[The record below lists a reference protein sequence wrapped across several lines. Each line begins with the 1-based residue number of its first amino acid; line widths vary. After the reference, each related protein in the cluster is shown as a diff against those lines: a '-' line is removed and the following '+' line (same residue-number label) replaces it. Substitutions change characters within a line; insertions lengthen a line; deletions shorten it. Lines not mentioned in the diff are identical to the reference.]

1 MSKSLNF
8 DDSGVDEC
16 VKQYAQCVKR
26 VYLKK
31 SVFPEFD
38 WPPTKAREP
47 TKLAI
52 IKHSFDGTQDGPK
65 SRSVEKDY
73 IHGDVDN
80 IIDHKKETEVARIL
94 DPVPSWDRKKPP
106 QVAKVLMDGAPG
118 VGKTTLTRKACIDW
132 AKGSLFENFEVVIL
146 VPLRRPKYRKAKE
159 IKDFFVIGDDPSV
172 KEKVIAHFQK
182 NQGKGLVVIFDGFDE
197 LSYEQRVEESLFLDV
212 IYGDK
217 LPECALIVTSRPYA
231 SEKLKRHPN
240 INRHV
245 EVLGFK
251 KEQIYTCIRKNISNQ
266 SSAKELINELERRE
280 DIASLC
286 YIPLNCVI
294 MVYVYEKEKALPTT
308 MTELLRK
315 FIFESVK
322 RDVTVAQKDPSL
334 KGFVLRDLDKLPTKI
349 SKRLYALERLAYESL
364 TRDQFIF
371 FYDDIE
377 IVFTDD
383 SIDSDVT
390 SLCLGLVTAIADIDD
405 SSESQFQFLHL
416 SIQEFLAARYAS
428 RTFQNEKQIDLL
440 RKYVNTPR
448 FRLFLLFYA
457 GMTEIEERNAHILF
471 CLCKKGCQSKNLH
484 NSLDPTPRHL
494 WQDKFFY
501 LTHMIF
507 EAQCFSM
514 FTQLFKCFCDKEEFS
529 LHCHITLFDCTLLTH
544 FLCSINH
551 CWKKLDL
558 TSCSLNMQSMCII
571 SQVYQERNCA
581 AEVIVGKAKFES
593 IDISENDPGMIC
605 NLNLF
610 PWLTGVKE
618 LTFHC
623 HGNESDNKYES
634 PLNLEYLMHIPKLSI
649 KHGHSRGLQLVLSHN
664 KIDILGQVAIGN
676 SFLDCSKKRIT
687 ELKLENVEYSTL
699 QTLEPFVQSSVVFE
713 AYNVSNMDV
722 WISQF
727 SEKLALS
734 KTLKKLTLHDIDFT
748 VDSAVSLF
756 NSLAK
761 NTGILDLAISGS
773 FCHPLQFKEVGSAL
787 QNMLSVNKCIKSLQM
802 HHILNNQLA
811 AFLIAGISKSTALEV
826 LDVNNISF
834 TIGTIRGIITASI
847 SIKRLA
853 QLCIEG
859 NELQKN
865 SDFVWTM
872 KNMNSPSYKL
882 FCALANISQLKTIC
896 AAISSFHIGGMKSGN
911 DVLFQTLQHN
921 QFVKK
926 LFIDSGIVI
935 DRFVGC
941 MLGNVLAINNIL
953 KELTC
958 VITDEMCEDFAHG
971 LSKNTSLNVL
981 SLEVR
986 TTCSNSS
993 IIHILKALQ
1002 RNQYVEKVKL
1012 SKHGH
1017 LFAIEG
1023 SEVVGSE
1030 FERLLTNN
1038 FTLLELSVQINDAIA
1053 TGIARGLLK
1062 NKSLQKL
1069 EIWFDSLTSYGVA
1082 EILLSLDSCMHLID
1096 IDIHGFCSLKKNDS
1110 SEWDIIM
1117 DQENLLWPQLQFIF
1131 RKRKLNFKISS
1142 FKVKAITS
1150 IQLVRTILDTLL
1162 NLGHHL
1168 KVVDFSCQHIHYP
1181 NNGERI
1187 KLISTA
1193 FQELFKSLSLE
1204 ILNLSNCWLPSGV
1217 WKYSVEELKASK
1229 SLQCLNLSKSNVT
1242 VNDVI
1247 LILNSLRDN
1256 QSLRELDLSDINGLR
1271 DGNCTEDL
1279 SKAFES
1285 TLASNTSI
1293 RDINLQDSIVDSVAN
1308 RIAIVMQKNTGIIKL
1323 KLSEQF
1329 LTCQTIQQFFLLL
1342 NQHRQFHLN
1351 FADSEITLCCTN
1363 NGDLCDY
1370 LIDNIMAVEESYGS
1384 YFSRSVSSK
1393 RICRSSKLF
1402 CGLCYII
1409 LQQKSD
1415 IPLLLDIIELN
1426 LDDVDDDMAIT
1437 IFQTLTHTKSLLR
1450 ITNLS
1455 IRGGKNGYRLSG
1467 HKVGHQL
1474 KTLLENNSTL
1484 LQLQLN
1490 AIDDNVAEGI
1500 TEGLCHNRTLQLISF
1515 DLKPLNDH
1523 ITECLLESM
1532 TKNIGLME
1540 IYISGLPRICRLAN
1554 SSWHM
1559 KLAVQRYFHV
1569 YSNLIFFQF
1578 ICTLC
1583 HIRKKRI
1590 FPRTHALE
1598 TIVASLSN
1606 IQLTNFGLDTKL
1618 AVKLLR
1624 SLTANCICR
1633 HLNLSM
1639 NEELVTGGNQLLGG
1653 AIANFLSQN
1662 TGLESFNLSG
1672 ALNYTTANGLV
1683 TGLKNNKTLKC
1694 LHVDADIIKM
1704 ETIIKIMDLMT
1715 TTGLISF
1722 TVTDIF
1728 TIRKCELALWQI
1740 EVIDG
1745 MLWPQFLS
1753 VLKETAPDVQILNTI
1768 QTLSGL
1774 GCVCAGNSPKFDSAC
1789 ENLHYEVVQKDIRII
1804 EGVAR
1809 DLNYRPSPIMSTLL
1823 NVLVITHSLRNLTL
1837 SGCNISDNLCEVFE
1851 IALSV
1856 GNIQLER
1863 LNVSHNSISEY
1874 GKARLFN
1881 TLKERLQILDM
1892 SFNIG
1897 MTTEQTECRGTGG
1910 VAIESLLQSTPM
1922 TLTVLNLKY
1931 CGIPNKWCTYIGLG
1945 IKSNQTLTHL
1955 NLSHNDI
1962 TSIGMTVL
1970 FRSLQSNS
1978 CLQELDLSQNKVS
1991 SEDEGLGSAIC
2002 QFLQI
2007 NKTLSC
2013 LNFDCDISNSILN
2026 SFTTGLSQNQTL
2038 KVLTL
2043 DIINNDISAFL
2054 TMSKVGHFNCSEIFS
2069 LTSRCL
2075 GWKMEIKSTKH
2086 LSKTFEVIQLESAK
2100 ISEVAMSELSSIS
2113 LDFESL
2119 DLEACHIKS
2128 ILNSLAISKALV
2140 SLSLKFGEQH
2150 FRENFAFRN
2159 EVKTLLMMNGTLKRL
2174 NLFGAIDDQIAKE
2187 LIKGLSANHSLE
2199 RICVEISH
2207 LSEGSVL
2214 GLLQSLE
2221 FSNVYQM
2228 MFYPVFELN
2237 LNGPGSHWEVK
2248 FDKCHIKT
2256 FLKVFCSMCQI
2267 KESYIISNILSIIER
2282 DFDIDCDIDDVL
2294 LVSILNSL
2302 EDNPGDIKSL
2312 DLSGKNFKEDITH
2325 ALEKMVVKNSSLQQL
2340 ILDNTMNDS
2349 IAFALARGM
2358 LHNHTLQIL
2367 DVDVTDINDDALN
2380 KLLQTLSK
2388 SNHLSISGRE
2398 GHKNRQILSFE
2409 QYTGALNMLPKQAST
2424 RFENQSL
2431 FEPFLLPYLPLPNFT
2446 SLEPFSHSFVL
2457 GKVLRNLKG
2466 NCKLRELMI
2475 TLPKQFLSNASV
2487 ATSLQEMLKHCISL
2501 SVLKF
2506 CSPLTNEVISGL
2518 GAGLRGNTTLQSLT
2532 LHKKTLSWSDFS
2544 PIFLSLSLCAV
2555 CKLEFTDEFV
2565 FQRKSEN
2572 TCWEVEVVESKSWW
2586 NDTHYTI
2593 FCEIHEASKIEID
2606 TVIDNNTKHLDLC
2619 LPAKNNDIVEVLLKS
2634 VKSGSYPIQ
2643 ELTLYCNGDCS
2654 TIAVNVEQVFE
2665 SKSLRKVDVHLD
2677 TCTPLIKNQLVH
2689 KILKQADFSNSSL
2702 TCLDIGNSVSLK
2714 RSEKTHHF
2722 MRGSEKHEITSPWK
2736 LSSNVLGSIY
2746 IFLSQLYTEN
2756 PSMTSNLCHLALQSL
2771 TYLDLSHSHMD
2782 CTQLANLLKVLHHDA
2797 IVTSLDISYC
2807 KTKGTSAMMQ
2817 SALLELLRKNST
2829 LNKIDLTGVSV
2840 INDKFVKEIADTLV
2854 HCLSPRYLTMS
2865 MTQNFDAIEKLID
2878 GFVRSKLNF
2887 LQLTDICLLQKDD
2900 LDVSWCVD
2908 LSDNCNIIQSTWQR
2922 DLFRSWSILFMLV
2935 CVSKRIPYLK
2945 LSLGTS
2951 VNEGY
2956 QLKVFQLFFR
2966 SAISIDNT
2974 FNCVNSSAPIFFQSL
2989 RKLSLEVTAKG
3000 VALVV
3005 TMIKSLQACGNLEEL
3020 CLVHSYCSYSEGT
3033 FNLLGHTYAQLLS
3046 SNPSIKVVKVSGP
3059 INDVL
3064 TKGLATGL
3072 SKNLALQTLQ
3082 LSIGLLQVSTLV
3094 LLLESLHASNLKC
3107 LHVTDCC
3114 IIRRSYREKCC
3125 NIELAGDKKFA
3136 LEDLFY
3142 ASLKTKNCCKSL
3154 QEMFVI
3160 DGTLDLSN
3168 GCSRLCE
3175 DIQTI
3180 EELPVSRLIL
3190 TKGSYFKIKDLLQL
3204 SLKRLDLCH
3213 CSISDSECEHIA
3225 NELAINMTLKVL
3237 NLSSND
3243 ISVYGAMKLLQS
3255 LAKNSI
3261 LQELYLSE
3269 NDLSKTVDEL
3279 ELDRNGLIVNKTL
3292 TVLHMTKCSS
3302 LCEYIAAGLSYKFTV
3317 LQDLSLQIKEEEHI
3331 IKIFKS
3337 LEQNHS
3343 LRVLN
3348 IAESSITTTTIGS
3361 AISQMLKSNKTLHNL
3376 NMHYCGISDEV
3387 CKLITE
3393 GLAQNK
3399 HLRKLNL
3406 SSNRICDRG
3415 VVSLFHVL
3423 NSNSCCLQELNLSSN
3438 WKDSVNFEYGFD
3450 ITDILSSNT
3459 ELKALLVSDFCC
3471 FGKWFGRKL
3480 LKGLQQNST
3489 LNTLDI
3495 SENYFDADTSTALL
3509 HMISRNKSITNLTM
3523 LWCSFN
3529 PWNLDN
3535 LAYALKTGSIQKLVT
3550 DPVTKVALE
3559 INGDFMKMIE
3569 VPAKELE
3576 FYGRKF
3582 TDK

>member
-1 MSKSLNF
+1 M
-8 DDSGVDEC
+8 
-16 VKQYAQCVKR
+16 
-26 VYLKK
+26 
-31 SVFPEFD
+31 FPEFD

-52 IKHSFDGTQDGPK
+52 IKHGFDGTQDGPK

-132 AKGSLFENFEVVIL
+132 AKGFLFENFEVVIL
-146 VPLRRPKYRKAKE
+146 VPLRRPKYRKAEE

-182 NQGKGLVVIFDGFDE
+182 NQGKGLVLIFDGFDE

-334 KGFVLRDLDKLPTKI
+334 KGLVLRDLDKLPTKI

-371 FYDDIE
+371 FYEDIE
-377 IVFTDD
+377 IVLTDD

-457 GMTEIEERNAHILF
+457 GMTEIEEQNAHILF
-471 CLCKKGCQSKNLH
+471 CLCKKGCQRKNLH
-484 NSLDPTPRHL
+484 NSLDLTPRHL

-558 TSCSLNMQSMCII
+558 TSCSLNTQSMCII

-581 AEVIVGKAKFES
+581 AEVIVGKAKFET
-593 IDISENDPGMIC
+593 IDISENDPGMIY

-634 PLNLEYLMHIPKLSI
+634 PLSLEYLMHIPKLSI

-699 QTLEPFVQSSVVFE
+699 QTLEPFVQSSIVFE

-722 WISQF
+722 WITQS

-734 KTLKKLTLHDIDFT
+734 KTLKKLTLHHIDFT

-787 QNMLSVNKCIKSLQM
+787 QNMLSVNECIKSLQM

-811 AFLIAGISKSTALEV
+811 AFLIAGISKNTALEV
-826 LDVNNISF
+826 LDVNNNSF

-853 QLCIEG
+853 RLCIEG

-872 KNMNSPSYKL
+872 KKMNSPSCKL
-882 FCALANISQLKTIC
+882 FCALANISQLKIIC
-896 AAISSFHIGGMKSGN
+896 AAISSFHIGGMNSGN
-911 DVLFQTLQHN
+911 DVMLCLFQTLQHN

-926 LFIDSGIVI
+926 LSIDSGVVI

-941 MLGNVLAINNIL
+941 MLGNVLAINNVL

-1030 FERLLTNN
+1030 FKRLLTNN

-1053 TGIARGLLK
+1053 TGIARGLLT

-1150 IQLVRTILDTLL
+1150 IQLVRAILDTLL

-1181 NNGERI
+1181 NNDERI
-1187 KLISTA
+1187 KLIGTA

-1217 WKYSVEELKASK
+1217 WKYSVEELKVSK
-1229 SLQCLNLSKSNVT
+1229 SIQCLNLSKSNVT

-1285 TLASNTSI
+1285 TLVSNTSI
-1293 RDINLQDSIVDSVAN
+1293 QDINLQDSIVDSVAN
-1308 RIAIVMQKNTGIIKL
+1308 RIAIVMQKNTGIRKL

-1329 LTCQTIQQFFLLL
+1329 LTCQTMQQLFLLL
-1342 NQHRQFHLN
+1342 NQRRQFHLN
-1351 FADSEITLCCTN
+1351 FADSDVTLCYIN
-1363 NGDLCDY
+1363 NEDLCDY
-1370 LIDNIMAVEESYGS
+1370 LIDNIMVVEERKYSG
-1384 YFSRSVSSK
+1384 SVSSK
-1393 RICRSSKLF
+1393 RIYRSSKLF

-1415 IPLLLDIIELN
+1415 IPLLLDITELK
-1426 LDDVDDDMAIT
+1426 LDKVDDDMAVT
-1437 IFQTLTHTKSLLR
+1437 IFQTLTHTKSLLKV
-1450 ITNLS
+1450 TELS
-1455 IRGGKNGYRLSG
+1455 ITGINKNGYRLSG
-1467 HKVGHQL
+1467 HKVGHHL
-1474 KTLLENNSTL
+1474 KTMLENNNTLLELT
-1484 LQLQLN
+1484 LN

-1500 TEGLCHNRTLQLISF
+1500 TEGLCHNRTLKLISF
-1515 DLKPLNDH
+1515 DWKPLNDH
-1523 ITECLLESM
+1523 ITKNLLESM
-1532 TKNIGLME
+1532 TKNISLME
-1540 IYISGLPRICRLAN
+1540 IHISRLPRICRSAT

-1559 KLAVQRYFHV
+1559 KLILQRYFHIN
-1569 YSNLIFFQF
+1569 SNSSFYQL

-1583 HIRKKRI
+1583 HIRKKHT

-1606 IQLTNFGLDTKL
+1606 IQLSNFGLDTKL
-1618 AVKLLR
+1618 ALKLLR

-1633 HLNLSM
+1633 HLDLSM
-1639 NEELVTGGNQLLGG
+1639 NEDMVTGGNQQLCDV
-1653 AIANFLSQN
+1653 IANFLSKN
-1662 TGLESFNLSG
+1662 TRLESLNVSG

-1704 ETIIKIMDLMT
+1704 ETIIEIMHLMT

-1753 VLKETAPDVQILNTI
+1753 MLKETSPNTQILNTI
-1768 QTLSGL
+1768 QSLSSQQ
-1774 GCVCAGNSPKFDSAC
+1774 CIWIGNSPKFDSAC
-1789 ENLHYEVVQKDIRII
+1789 ENLHYEVVQMDVRVIQ
-1804 EGVAR
+1804 GVAR
-1809 DLNYRPSPIMSTLL
+1809 GLINYRPSPTMPTLL
-1823 NVLVITHSLRNLTL
+1823 RVLISMHSLRNLTL
-1837 SGCNISDNLCEVFE
+1837 SGCNISDNVCEVIE
-1851 IALSV
+1851 IGLLI
-1856 GNIQLER
+1856 GNLQLER
-1863 LNVSHNSISEY
+1863 LNLSHNSISEY

-1881 TLKERLQILDM
+1881 TLKERLQVFDM
-1892 SFNIG
+1892 SFNVAQG
-1897 MTTEQTECRGTGG
+1897 MTTKQTEHVGTSGI
-1910 VAIESLLQSTPM
+1910 AIESLLQSTPM
-1922 TLTVLNLKY
+1922 TLTVLNLKC
-1931 CGIPNKWCTYIGLG
+1931 CGIPDEWCTYIGLG

-1955 NLSHNDI
+1955 NLSLNDI
-1962 TSIGMTVL
+1962 TNIGIKVL
-1970 FRSLQSNS
+1970 FQSLQCNS
-1978 CLQELDLSQNKVS
+1978 CLQDLDLSRNKIS
-1991 SEDEGLGSAIC
+1991 SEDEDLGCAIC
-2002 QFLQI
+2002 QFLKN
-2007 NKTLSC
+2007 NKTLLC
-2013 LNFDCDISNSILN
+2013 LNFDSNISDSILM
-2026 SFTTGLSQNQTL
+2026 SFATGLSQNQTL
-2038 KVLTL
+2038 RILTL
-2043 DIINNDISAFL
+2043 NIINNDISVIQLLL
-2054 TMSKVGHFNCSEIFS
+2054 TRSKLYHLHCSQIFS
-2069 LTSRCL
+2069 LKSSCF
-2075 GWKMEIKSTKH
+2075 GWKMEIVNTTSTNLKVF
-2086 LSKTFEVIQLESAK
+2086 SQVIQLEGVK
-2100 ISEVAMSELSSIS
+2100 ISEVVLSEYSSPV
-2113 LDFESL
+2113 LDFQSL
-2119 DLEACHIKS
+2119 DLITTHTKS
-2128 ILNSLAISKALV
+2128 VLNSLKVNKSLV
-2140 SLSLKFGEQH
+2140 SLSLRFDKHQCGDTFG
-2150 FRENFAFRN
+2150 NA
-2159 EVKTLLMMNGTLKRL
+2159 VKTMLMMTSTLKYL
-2174 NLFGAIDDQIAKE
+2174 DLLGAIDDQIAKQLME
-2187 LIKGLSANHSLE
+2187 GLSTNRSLVQ
-2199 RICVEISH
+2199 IGVEISH
-2207 LSEGSVL
+2207 LTEGSVL

-2221 FSNVYQM
+2221 FSDVYRIV
-2228 MFYPVFELN
+2228 FHPVFELECG
-2237 LNGPGSHWEVK
+2237 LNRPSSQWQITK
-2248 FDKCHIKT
+2248 LDKCYIKT
-2256 FLKVFCSMCQI
+2256 FWKLFCSMCQV
-2267 KESYIISNILSIIER
+2267 KESYTISNILSSIAR
-2282 DFDIDCDIDDVL
+2282 VDIDCSIDDAL
-2294 LVSILNSL
+2294 TILILNCF
-2302 EDNPGDIKSL
+2302 ENNPGQIITL
-2312 DLSGKNFKEDITH
+2312 DLSRRRRRSLREDNISY
-2325 ALEKMVVKNSSLQQL
+2325 ALEKIILKNSNLRQL
-2340 ILDNTMNDS
+2340 ILDNNTMNDS

-2358 LHNHTLQIL
+2358 LHNHTLQTL
-2367 DVDVTDINDDALN
+2367 DVDVTYINDDALN

-2388 SNHLSISGRE
+2388 SKYLSI
-2398 GHKNRQILSFE
+2398 GHRQEHKHRQILSFE
-2409 QYTGALNMLPKQAST
+2409 RCTSTLNLLSKRTNTS
-2424 RFENQSL
+2424 FENQSP
-2431 FEPFLLPYLPLPNFT
+2431 FEVSHYPLT
-2446 SLEPFSHSFVL
+2446 SLEPVL

-2475 TLPKQFLSNASV
+2475 TLPKHLLSNASIT
-2487 ATSLQEMLKHCISL
+2487 TSLQEMLKNCISL
-2501 SVLKF
+2501 TVLMF
-2506 CSPLTNEVISGL
+2506 CTPVTNEVITGL
-2518 GAGLRGNTTLQSLT
+2518 GAGLRGNTTLHSLT
-2532 LHKKTLSWSDFS
+2532 LYKKTLSWSDFS
-2544 PIFLSLSLCAV
+2544 PIFLSLSLCSV
-2555 CKLEFTDEFV
+2555 SKLEFTDEFV

-2572 TCWEVEVVESKSWW
+2572 TCWEVEVVKSKF
-2586 NDTHYTI
+2586 TAYYKTL
-2593 FCEIHEASKIEID
+2593 CEIHEVSKIKID
-2606 TVIDNNTKHLDLC
+2606 TIIDNHNKHLELH
-2619 LPAKNNDIVEVLLKS
+2619 LPAKNNDIIKVLLKS
-2634 VKSGSYPIQ
+2634 VKSGTYPVQ

-2654 TIAVNVEQVFE
+2654 TIAVDIVQIFE
-2665 SKSLRKVDVHLD
+2665 SKSLRKAKVHLD
-2677 TCTPLIKNQLVH
+2677 TCIPLIKNQLVH

-2702 TCLDIGNSVSLK
+2702 TCLDFGNSVSLK

-2722 MRGSEKHEITSPWK
+2722 MSGGEKHEITSPWK
-2736 LSSNVLGSIY
+2736 LSSDVLGSIY
-2746 IFLSQLYTEN
+2746 IFLSQLCTES
-2756 PSMTSNLCHLALQSL
+2756 PSLTSNLCHLALQSL

-2807 KTKGTSAMMQ
+2807 KTKGTSAIMQ

-2840 INDKFVKEIADTLV
+2840 INDKFVKEIAEILV
-2854 HCLSPRYLTMS
+2854 HCTCPRYLAMNITH
-2865 MTQNFDAIEKLID
+2865 NFDTIERLIN
-2878 GFVRSKLNF
+2878 GFVRSKLNS
-2887 LQLTDICLLQKDD
+2887 LQLTDTCLLQKDD

-2935 CVSKRIPYLK
+2935 CVSKQIPYLK

-3082 LSIGLLQVSTLV
+3082 LSIGLLQISTLV

-3160 DGTLDLSN
+3160 DGTLDLSD
-3168 GCSRLCE
+3168 GYSRLFE

-3180 EELPVSRLIL
+3180 EEIPVSCLIL
-3190 TKGSYFKIKDLLQL
+3190 TKSSYSKIKSLFQL
-3204 SLKRLDLCH
+3204 SLKELKLCH

-3225 NELAINMTLKVL
+3225 KKLAINKTLKVL
-3237 NLSSND
+3237 DLSSNKF
-3243 ISVYGAMKLLQS
+3243 SVYGAMRLLQS
-3255 LAKNSI
+3255 LAKNSF

-3292 TVLHMTKCSS
+3292 TMLHMTKCSS
-3302 LCEYIAAGLSYKFTV
+3302 LCEYIAAGLSYKCTA
-3317 LQDLSLQIKEEEHI
+3317 LQVLSLQIKEEEHI
-3331 IKIFKS
+3331 IKMFTS
-3337 LEQNHS
+3337 LEQNHT
-3343 LRVLN
+3343 LQKLN
-3348 IAESSITTTTIGS
+3348 IAESSITTTAVGS
-3361 AISQMLKSNKTLHNL
+3361 AISQMLKSNKTLHDL
-3376 NMHYCGISDEV
+3376 NMHCCDISDEV

-3406 SSNRICDRG
+3406 SSNKICDSG
-3415 VVSLFHVL
+3415 VVSLFQVL

-3438 WKDSVNFEYGFD
+3438 WKDSVDFEYGFD

-3495 SENYFDADTSTALL
+3495 SENYFDADTSTALS

-3576 FYGRKF
+3576 FYGRN
-3582 TDK
+3582 